1 MPHAILVTD
10 FDGTLAQNDFYQL
23 VCDQLMPPG
32 TPDFYHEYRTG
43 QMTHFECLAAYFGT
57 IPTSEERVLELIR
70 QMELEPRLPEL
81 LPLLA
86 AKGWEVV
93 VASAGCAWY
102 IEKLL
107 TAAGVSLP
115 VHASRGHWV
124 GNGRGLKMELPTDSP
139 FFSPTTGINKSAV
152 VKHALT
158 RTNLVAFAGDG
169 FTDVPAA
176 LLVPPERRFARH
188 DCANELRLMGEP
200 FQPFTRW
207 AEVAETLLAGSSRC
221 GQ

>member
-10 FDGTLAQNDFYQL
+10 FDGTLARQDFYQL
-23 VCDQLMPPG
+23 VRDQLMLPG

-43 QMTHFECLAAYFGT
+43 QMTHFECLEAYFGT
-57 IPTSEERVLELIR
+57 IPVSEDRVIELVH
-70 QMELEPRLPEL
+70 QMELEPRLSEL
-81 LPLLA
+81 LPRLTA
-86 AKGWEVV
+86 NGWDVV

-107 TAAGVSLP
+107 AAADVSLP

-139 FFSPTTGINKSAV
+139 YFSPTTGINKSAV

-158 RTNLVAFAGDG
+158 QTAVVAFAGDG
-169 FTDVPAA
+169 YTDVPAA
-176 LLVPPERRFARH
+176 LLVPSELRFARH

-200 FQPFTRW
+200 FQPFDRW
-207 AEVAETLLAGSSRC
+207 ADVAEQLLTFPGER
-221 GQ
+221 GV